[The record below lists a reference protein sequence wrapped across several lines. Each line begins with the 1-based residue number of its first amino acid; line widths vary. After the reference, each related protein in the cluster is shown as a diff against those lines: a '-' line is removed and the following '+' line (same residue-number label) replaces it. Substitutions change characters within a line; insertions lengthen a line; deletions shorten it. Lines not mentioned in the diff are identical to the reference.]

1 MPTLLNGDYS
11 KYPEPIREIFSCLCG
26 ETCELRQAWSVYR
39 RLFMEDRK
47 FTLTMRGHLG
57 PLSGFFQTTLQDVML
72 LSIARLTDKDNQSQ
86 ANLSIWCLREAVPFA
101 TAPEFSKKVNEAL
114 AAITQ
119 AADTIRKQRHKRI
132 AHFDRNVSLNVAAL
146 PKVTLVEI
154 RTVIELIEGFLNLFF
169 WEFERTTMQFDML
182 VGRDITG
189 VAEKTISKAQAYD
202 RLRNDGNDSTQ

>member
-1 MPTLLNGDYS
+1 
-11 KYPEPIREIFSCLCG
+11 
-26 ETCELRQAWSVYR
+26 
-39 RLFMEDRK
+39 
-47 FTLTMRGHLG
+47 
-57 PLSGFFQTTLQDVML
+57 
-72 LSIARLTDKDNQSQ
+72 
-86 ANLSIWCLREAVPFA
+86 
-101 TAPEFSKKVNEAL
+101 
-114 AAITQ
+114 
-119 AADTIRKQRHKRI
+119 
-132 AHFDRNVSLNVAAL
+132 VSLNVAAL